1 MQLVEVGLL
10 QLVTSLCRH
19 VRHVLIELRDLDVF
33 QQLLREAPFFF
44 CVGVPFP
51 EMSYCF
57 IGLWISV
64 EAKGQGL
71 KFAASYRKECRVR
84 L

>member
-33 QQLLREAPFFF
+33 QQLLREAPFF
-44 CVGVPFP
+44 
-51 EMSYCF
+51 Y
-57 IGLWISV
+57 
-64 EAKGQGL
+64 
-71 KFAASYRKECRVR
+71 FA
-84 L
+84 